1 MFSVAC
7 LILMSLFGI
16 NNVLDRY
23 PCPCNGWT
31 SPYCKIL
38 ASGQSSI
45 AEKCRAIVALADLWE
60 ERKPESDSVYDRLCP
75 EMRDMLERFWAIRK
89 PVPSDKCG
97 KWVNGTRGAGVF
109 YFDAGYLPAE
119 KNTWDGM
126 TWAELVTAYRKDF
139 DLHVDGGVRYVNG
152 RIDLAPYAV
161 AKVKI
166 RYEDS
171 NLDKIG
177 NRGGSEDAFQQMAG
191 ELFAKILRD
200 KITAGGY
207 QDFWEFKDGRRGDV
221 LVRNTPLVI
230 HEDYDGETLYLVPK
244 YLHDNWNHYGG
255 VALVKAVLNI

>member
-1 MFSVAC
+1 
-7 LILMSLFGI
+7 MSLFVI

-23 PCPCNGWT
+23 PCPCNRWIA
-31 SPYCKIL
+31 PYCRIL
-38 ASGQSSI
+38 ISEQSSI

-75 EMRDMLERFWAIRK
+75 EVRDMLERFWAIRK

-97 KWVNGTRGAGVF
+97 KWVNGMRGDGVF
-109 YFDAGYLPAE
+109 YFDAGYLPAG
-119 KNTWDGM
+119 KNTRDGM
-126 TWAELVTAYRKDF
+126 TWAELVAAYRKDF
-139 DLHVDGGVRYVNG
+139 DCLFVDGGVRYVNN

-171 NLDKIG
+171 NLNKIG
-177 NRGGSEDAFQQMAG
+177 SRGGSEDAFQQMAG

-200 KITAGGY
+200 KMTAGGY
-207 QDFWEFKDGRRGDV
+207 QNFWEFKDGRRGDV